1 MGEAAKS
8 TFWTGL
14 VASVPLTLGY
24 FPIAFSFGVAATRSG
39 LTAGEAVVL
48 SLVMYSGAAQFLAI
62 ALLATGVPLAVAAA
76 TLIGMGLRHVLYG
89 PALMRRAG
97 ADGGTR
103 HAWVWA
109 FGLTDEVFAAALGRL
124 ARGGRFSEPFMF
136 GLGLGAYG
144 AWVTG
149 TLAGAYA
156 AGGALAAWPAL
167 SAGLG
172 FMLPALFL
180 ALLMSMLA
188 RAQVPVIAVAAG
200 ATIAVTFAW
209 SGTAG
214 LLAGI
219 VAGAMAGVL
228 GLGQVR
234 RAD

>member
-1 MGEAAKS
+1 
-8 TFWTGL
+8 
-14 VASVPLTLGY
+14 
-24 FPIAFSFGVAATRSG
+24 
-39 LTAGEAVVL
+39 
-48 SLVMYSGAAQFLAI
+48 
-62 ALLATGVPLAVAAA
+62 
-76 TLIGMGLRHVLYG
+76 
-89 PALMRRAG
+89 
-97 ADGGTR
+97 
-103 HAWVWA
+103 
-109 FGLTDEVFAAALGRL
+109 
-124 ARGGRFSEPFMF
+124 MF